1 MQKRAIPV
9 EFEELKSSGTLPSP
23 AGVGIKI
30 LEITRTD
37 EFSADDMGQA
47 IMSDSSLTGRILEL
61 ANSADRAG
69 QEPITTVSA
78 AIMRL
83 GATTVRNLALA
94 FSVISERDDG
104 SCKAFNYPLY
114 WSGSLARA
122 VAAKALA
129 QHVPGV
135 SSEEGYVAG
144 LLAEVGVLALAT
156 VHSEPYAK
164 VLLETRGQPMSVVLA
179 AENATFD
186 IDHATICY
194 CMMLD
199 WGLPDAFAGA
209 VESFNLE
216 RLSKEGAAEVNSLSD
231 LLRFADALS
240 SAMLF
245 TATTP
250 PRRINEVGEQIE
262 LLQKVLDYSDADLD
276 RLIGQIAGE
285 WSRWGERLDISTCDV
300 SFSSIK
306 EATARGREAFKKEV
320 ALQTGGGIRCESV
333 VADTIVTTAEAVE
346 DGRALGTERIKIL
359 AIDDDPVA
367 LRLLVATLRKQ
378 GFDVTFAKNGSEAM
392 RIAMRE
398 GPDIIVAD
406 HEMPEMSG
414 LELTRALRR
423 SKRGSSMYI
432 VLLTGAEAEDL
443 LVTAFQSGVDDFVQK
458 PFDARFLVARL
469 RAGMRIV
476 GLQRRVEEDRRT
488 ILRQL
493 AEKNNFNRRLKMLSL
508 TDLLTEVPNRR
519 HAMER
524 VESEWKSAARSG
536 TQFAVV
542 MVDVD
547 HFKAVNDNYGHDV
560 GDRVLK
566 STAQAISSTLRG
578 EDQVARFGGE
588 EFLIIVRGAVL
599 EEVRI
604 LAERVRLVVEGNIV
618 EAEGYRGRVT
628 VSLGVASFDQGFTG
642 VSEMMKAADEAVY
655 QAKNL
660 GRNQVRGARESSP
673 CADESTTR
681 RLSA

>member
-1 MQKRAIPV
+1 MKNRAIPV

-23 AGVGIKI
+23 TGVGIKI

-104 SCKAFNYPLY
+104 ACKAFNYPLY

-122 VAAKALA
+122 VAAKALSV
-129 QHVPGV
+129 HVGGV
-135 SSEEGYVAG
+135 SSEEAYVAG

-164 VLLETRGQPMSVVLA
+164 VLLETRGQPMSAVLA
-179 AENATFD
+179 AEIAAFD
-186 IDHATICY
+186 IDHSTVGY

-199 WGLPDAFAGA
+199 WGLPDSFASA

-216 RLSKEGAAEVNSLSD
+216 RLSPGENVTLDTLSD
-231 LLRFADALS
+231 LLRFADAIS
-240 SAMLF
+240 SAMLL

-262 LLQKVLDYSDADLD
+262 RLQVVLGYSDADVA
-276 RLIGQIAGE
+276 RVVSKIAGE
-285 WSRWGERLDISTCDV
+285 WSRWGERLDIATCDV
-300 SFSSIK
+300 SFESIK
-306 EATARGREAFKKEV
+306 EGIRRGREAFKKE
-320 ALQTGGGIRCESV
+320 LTLRNGGGIRCESV
-333 VADTIVTTAEAVE
+333 VADKIVTNDDLVE
-346 DGRALGTERIKIL
+346 DARGLGAEKIKVL
-359 AIDDDPVA
+359 AVDDDSVA
-367 LRLLVATLRKQ
+367 LRLLVTVLRKQ
-378 GFDVTFAKNGSEAM
+378 GFDVSFAKNGAEAM
-392 RIAMRE
+392 RISMRE
-398 GPDIIVAD
+398 GPDLIVAD

-423 SKRGSSMYI
+423 SKRGASMYI
-432 VLLTGAEAEDL
+432 VLLTGAREEDL
-443 LVTAFQSGVDDFVQK
+443 LVEAFEAGVDDYVQK
-458 PFDARFLVARL
+458 PFDTRHLRARL

-476 GLQRRVEEDRRT
+476 GLQRRIEEDRRT

-493 AEKNNFNRRLKMLSL
+493 AEKNNFNRKLKMLSL

-524 VESEWKSAARSG
+524 VESEWKSAVRTGSP
-536 TQFAVV
+536 FAVL
-542 MVDVD
+542 MVDID
-547 HFKAVNDNYGHDV
+547 RFKAVNDTYGHDV
-560 GDRVLK
+560 GDVVLK
-566 STAQAISSTLRG
+566 ETAQAISGTLRG
-578 EDQVARFGGE
+578 EDQVARLGGE
-588 EFLIIVRGAVL
+588 EFLVIARGANADDAAVL
-599 EEVRI
+599 GERI
-604 LAERVRLVVEGNIV
+604 RLVVEENVV
-618 EAEGYRGRVT
+618 EAEGYRDCVT
-628 VSLGVASFDQGFTG
+628 ISVGVASFDQGYMG
-642 VSEMMKAADEAVY
+642 ISEMMKAADDAVY
-655 QAKNL
+655 QSKTL
-660 GRNQVRGARESSP
+660 GRNQVRSAREEILEAEGDGAR
-673 CADESTTR
+673 R
-681 RLSA
+681 KSA

>member
-1 MQKRAIPV
+1 M
-9 EFEELKSSGTLPSP
+9 
-23 AGVGIKI
+23 GIKI

-122 VAAKALA
+122 VAAKSLA

-199 WGLPDAFAGA
+199 WGLPESFASA
-209 VESFNLE
+209 VESFNLD
-216 RLSKEGAAEVNSLSD
+216 RLSSKEAAELDSLSD
-231 LLRFADALS
+231 LLRFADAIS

-262 LLQKVLDYSDADLD
+262 MLQQVLEYSDADLD
-276 RLIGQIAGE
+276 RLLGQISGE

-300 SFSSIK
+300 SFSSIR
-306 EATARGREAFKKEV
+306 EAIARGREAFKKEV
-320 ALQTGGGIRCESV
+320 ELQTGGAIRCESV
-333 VADTIVTTAEAVE
+333 VADTIVTTTDAVE
-346 DGRALGTERIKIL
+346 DARGLGSERIKVL
-359 AIDDDPVA
+359 AVDDDPVA

-378 GFDVTFAKNGSEAM
+378 GFDVT
-392 RIAMRE
+392 
-398 GPDIIVAD
+398 
-406 HEMPEMSG
+406 
-414 LELTRALRR
+414 
-423 SKRGSSMYI
+423 
-432 VLLTGAEAEDL
+432 
-443 LVTAFQSGVDDFVQK
+443 
-458 PFDARFLVARL
+458 
-469 RAGMRIV
+469 
-476 GLQRRVEEDRRT
+476 
-488 ILRQL
+488 LRQ
-493 AEKNNFNRRLKMLSL
+493 E
-508 TDLLTEVPNRR
+508 
-519 HAMER
+519 
-524 VESEWKSAARSG
+524 
-536 TQFAVV
+536 
-542 MVDVD
+542 
-547 HFKAVNDNYGHDV
+547 
-560 GDRVLK
+560 
-566 STAQAISSTLRG
+566 
-578 EDQVARFGGE
+578 RFGGDAD
-588 EFLIIVRGAVL
+588 LHARGS
-599 EEVRI
+599 
-604 LAERVRLVVEGNIV
+604 GHH
-618 EAEGYRGRVT
+618 
-628 VSLGVASFDQGFTG
+628 
-642 VSEMMKAADEAVY
+642 
-655 QAKNL
+655 
-660 GRNQVRGARESSP
+660 
-673 CADESTTR
+673 CR
-681 RLSA
+681 RPRDA

>member
-104 SCKAFNYPLY
+104 ACKAFNYPLY

-122 VAAKALA
+122 VAAKSLSV
-129 QHVPGV
+129 HVGGV
-135 SSEEGYVAG
+135 SSEEAYVAG

-164 VLLETRGQPMSVVLA
+164 VLLETRGQPMSAVLA
-179 AENATFD
+179 AENSAFD

-199 WGLPDAFAGA
+199 WGLPESFASA

-216 RLSKEGAAEVNSLSD
+216 RLSPAEDVTLDTLSD
-231 LLRFADALS
+231 LLRFADAIS
-240 SAMLF
+240 SAMLL

-262 LLQKVLDYSDADLD
+262 RLQEVIGYSDADVA
-276 RLIGQIAGE
+276 RLVGQIAGE
-285 WSRWGERLDISTCDV
+285 WSRWGERLDIATCDV
-300 SFSSIK
+300 SFESIK
-306 EATARGREAFKKEV
+306 EAIRRGREAFKKEV
-320 ALQTGGGIRCESV
+320 SLQTGGGIRCESV
-333 VADTIVTTAEAVE
+333 VADNIITTEDVVE
-346 DGRALGTERIKIL
+346 DARGLGAEKIKVL
-359 AIDDDPVA
+359 AVDDDPVA
-367 LRLLVATLRKQ
+367 LRLLVTVLRKQ
-378 GFDVTFAKNGSEAM
+378 GFDVSFAKNGAEAM
-392 RIAMRE
+392 RISMRE

-406 HEMPEMSG
+406 QEMPEMSG

-423 SKRGSSMYI
+423 SKRGASMYI
-432 VLLTGAEAEDL
+432 VLLTGAREEDL
-443 LVTAFQSGVDDFVQK
+443 LVEAFESGVDDFVQK
-458 PFDARFLVARL
+458 PFDALHLIARL

-476 GLQRRVEEDRRT
+476 GLQRRIEEDRRT

-493 AEKNNFNRRLKMLSL
+493 ADKNNFNRKLKMLSL

-524 VESEWKSAARSG
+524 VESEWKSAVRSG
-536 TQFAVV
+536 SQFAVL
-542 MVDVD
+542 MVDID
-547 HFKAVNDNYGHDV
+547 RFKSVNDTYGHDV
-560 GDRVLK
+560 GDVVLK
-566 STAQAISSTLRG
+566 STAQAISGTLRG
-578 EDQVARFGGE
+578 EDQVARLGGE
-588 EFLIIVRGAVL
+588 EFLIIARGANAEDARVL
-599 EEVRI
+599 G
-604 LAERVRLVVEGNIV
+604 ERVRLVVEENVV
-618 EAEGYRGRVT
+618 EAEGYRDSVT
-628 VSLGVASFDQGFTG
+628 ISLGVASFDQGFVG
-642 VSEMMKAADEAVY
+642 ISEMMKAADDAVY
-655 QAKNL
+655 QAKTL
-660 GRNQVRGARESSP
+660 GRNQVRSAREDSRG
-673 CADESTTR
+673 ADGLVAR
-681 RLSA
+681 RKSA

>member
-122 VAAKALA
+122 VAAKSLSV
-129 QHVPGV
+129 HVGGV
-135 SSEEGYVAG
+135 SSEEAYVAG

-164 VLLETRGQPMSVVLA
+164 VLLETRGQPMSAVLA
-179 AENATFD
+179 AENEAFD
-186 IDHATICY
+186 IDHSTICY

-199 WGLPDAFAGA
+199 WGLPESFASG

-216 RLSKEGAAEVNSLSD
+216 RLSSEDDVKLDTLSD
-231 LLRFADALS
+231 LLRFADAIS
-240 SAMLF
+240 SAMLL

-250 PRRINEVGEQIE
+250 PRRINEVGEQ
-262 LLQKVLDYSDADLD
+262 LD
-276 RLIGQIAGE
+276 RLQQVLGYSDTDVARLVGQIAGE
-285 WSRWGERLDISTCDV
+285 WSRWGERLDISTCLV
-300 SFSSIK
+300 SFDSIK
-306 EATARGREAFKKEV
+306 EAIRRGREAFKKELT
-320 ALQTGGGIRCESV
+320 LQTGGGIRCESV
-333 VADTIVTTAEAVE
+333 VADNIVTTEDVVE
-346 DGRALGTERIKIL
+346 DARGLGAEKIKVL
-359 AIDDDPVA
+359 AVDDDPVA
-367 LRLLVATLRKQ
+367 LRLLVTVLRKQ
-378 GFDVTFAKNGSEAM
+378 GFDVSFAKNGAEAM
-392 RIAMRE
+392 RISMRE
-398 GPDIIVAD
+398 GPDLIVAD
-406 HEMPEMSG
+406 QEMPEVSG

-423 SKRGSSMYI
+423 SKRGASMYI
-432 VLLTGAEAEDL
+432 VLLTGAREEDL
-443 LVTAFQSGVDDFVQK
+443 LVEAFESGVDDFVHK
-458 PFDARFLVARL
+458 PFDARHLMARL

-476 GLQRRVEEDRRT
+476 GLQRRIEEDRRT

-493 AEKNNFNRRLKMLSL
+493 ADKNNFNRRLKMLSL

-524 VESEWKSAARSG
+524 IESEWKSSVRSG
-536 TQFAVV
+536 SQFAVL
-542 MVDVD
+542 MVDID
-547 HFKAVNDNYGHDV
+547 RFKAVNDTYGHDV
-560 GDRVLK
+560 GEVVLK
-566 STAQAISSTLRG
+566 STAQAISGALRG
-578 EDQVARFGGE
+578 EDQVARLGGE
-588 EFLIIVRGAVL
+588 EFLIVARGANAEDAKVL
-599 EEVRI
+599 G
-604 LAERVRLVVEGNIV
+604 ERVRLVVEENVV
-618 EAEGYRGRVT
+618 EADGFRDGVT
-628 VSLGVASFDQGFTG
+628 ISIGVASFDQGFVA
-642 VSEMMKAADEAVY
+642 VSEMMKAADDAVY
-655 QAKNL
+655 QAKTL
-660 GRNQVRGARESSP
+660 GRNQVRSARGDSQE
-673 CADESTTR
+673 AEGLVAR
-681 RLSA
+681 RRSA

>member
-104 SCKAFNYPLY
+104 ACKAFNYPLY

-122 VAAKALA
+122 VAAKSLSV
-129 QHVPGV
+129 HVGGV
-135 SSEEGYVAG
+135 SSEEAYVAG

-164 VLLETRGQPMSVVLA
+164 VLLETRGQPMSAVLA
-179 AENATFD
+179 AENTAFD

-199 WGLPDAFAGA
+199 WGLPESFASA

-216 RLSKEGAAEVNSLSD
+216 RLSPAEDVTLDTLSD
-231 LLRFADALS
+231 LLRFADAIS
-240 SAMLF
+240 SAMLL

-262 LLQKVLDYSDADLD
+262 RLQEVLGYSDADVT
-276 RLIGQIAGE
+276 RLVGQIAGE
-285 WSRWGERLDISTCDV
+285 WSRWGERLDIATCDV
-300 SFSSIK
+300 SFESIK
-306 EATARGREAFKKEV
+306 EAIRRGREAFKKEV
-320 ALQTGGGIRCESV
+320 SLQTGGGIRCESV
-333 VADTIVTTAEAVE
+333 VADNIVTTEDVVE
-346 DGRALGTERIKIL
+346 DARGLGAEKIKVL
-359 AIDDDPVA
+359 AVDDDPVA
-367 LRLLVATLRKQ
+367 LRLLVTVLRKQ
-378 GFDVTFAKNGSEAM
+378 GFDVSFARNGAEAM
-392 RIAMRE
+392 RISMRE

-406 HEMPEMSG
+406 QEMPEMSG

-423 SKRGSSMYI
+423 SKRGASMYI
-432 VLLTGAEAEDL
+432 VLLTGAREEDL
-443 LVTAFQSGVDDFVQK
+443 LVEAFESGVDDFVQK
-458 PFDARFLVARL
+458 PFDALHLIARL

-476 GLQRRVEEDRRT
+476 GLQRRIEEDRRT

-493 AEKNNFNRRLKMLSL
+493 ADKNNFNRKLKMLSL

-524 VESEWKSAARSG
+524 VESEWKSAVRSG
-536 TQFAVV
+536 SQFAVL
-542 MVDVD
+542 MVDID
-547 HFKAVNDNYGHDV
+547 RFKSVNDTYGHDV
-560 GDRVLK
+560 GDVVLK
-566 STAQAISSTLRG
+566 STAQAISGTLRG
-578 EDQVARFGGE
+578 EDQVARLGGE
-588 EFLIIVRGAVL
+588 EFLIIARGANAEDARVL
-599 EEVRI
+599 G
-604 LAERVRLVVEGNIV
+604 ERVRLVVEENVV
-618 EAEGYRGRVT
+618 EAEGYRDSVT
-628 VSLGVASFDQGFTG
+628 ISVGVASFDQGFVG
-642 VSEMMKAADEAVY
+642 ISEMMKAADDAVY
-655 QAKNL
+655 QAKTL
-660 GRNQVRGARESSP
+660 GRNQVRSAREVSLG
-673 CADESTTR
+673 AEGIVAR
-681 RLSA
+681 RKSA

>member
-104 SCKAFNYPLY
+104 ACKAFNYPLY

-122 VAAKALA
+122 VAAKSLSV
-129 QHVPGV
+129 HVGGV
-135 SSEEGYVAG
+135 SSEEAYVAG

-164 VLLETRGQPMSVVLA
+164 VLLETRGQPMSAVLA
-179 AENATFD
+179 AENSAFD

-199 WGLPDAFAGA
+199 WGLPESFASA

-216 RLSKEGAAEVNSLSD
+216 RLSPVEDVTLDTLSD
-231 LLRFADALS
+231 LLRFADAIS
-240 SAMLF
+240 SAMLL

-262 LLQKVLDYSDADLD
+262 RLQEVIGYSDADVA
-276 RLIGQIAGE
+276 RLVGQIAGE
-285 WSRWGERLDISTCDV
+285 WSRWGERLDIATCDV
-300 SFSSIK
+300 SFESIK
-306 EATARGREAFKKEV
+306 EAIRRGREAFKKEV
-320 ALQTGGGIRCESV
+320 SLQTGGGIRCESV
-333 VADTIVTTAEAVE
+333 VADNIITTEDVVE
-346 DGRALGTERIKIL
+346 DARGLGAEKIKVL
-359 AIDDDPVA
+359 AVDDDPVA
-367 LRLLVATLRKQ
+367 LRLLVTVLRKQ
-378 GFDVTFAKNGSEAM
+378 GFDVSFAKNGAEAM
-392 RIAMRE
+392 RISMRE

-406 HEMPEMSG
+406 QEMPEMSG

-423 SKRGSSMYI
+423 SKRGASMYI
-432 VLLTGAEAEDL
+432 VLLTGAREEDL
-443 LVTAFQSGVDDFVQK
+443 LVEAFESGVDDFVQK
-458 PFDARFLVARL
+458 PFDTLHLIARL

-476 GLQRRVEEDRRT
+476 GLQRRIEEDRRT

-493 AEKNNFNRRLKMLSL
+493 ADKNNFNRKLKMLSL

-524 VESEWKSAARSG
+524 VESEWKSAVRSG
-536 TQFAVV
+536 SQFAVL
-542 MVDVD
+542 MVDID
-547 HFKAVNDNYGHDV
+547 RFKSVNDTYGHDV
-560 GDRVLK
+560 GDVVLK
-566 STAQAISSTLRG
+566 STAQAISGTLRG
-578 EDQVARFGGE
+578 EDQVARLGGE
-588 EFLIIVRGAVL
+588 EFLIIARGANAEDARVL
-599 EEVRI
+599 G
-604 LAERVRLVVEGNIV
+604 ERVRLVVEENVV
-618 EAEGYRGRVT
+618 EAEGYRDSVT
-628 VSLGVASFDQGFTG
+628 ISLGVASFDQGFVG
-642 VSEMMKAADEAVY
+642 ISEMMKAADDAVY
-655 QAKNL
+655 QAKTL
-660 GRNQVRGARESSP
+660 GRNQVRSAREDSGG
-673 CADESTTR
+673 ADGLVAR
-681 RLSA
+681 RKSA

>member
-104 SCKAFNYPLY
+104 ACKAFNYPLY

-122 VAAKALA
+122 VAAKSLSV
-129 QHVPGV
+129 HVGGV
-135 SSEEGYVAG
+135 SSEEAYVAG

-164 VLLETRGQPMSVVLA
+164 VLLETRGQPMSAVLA
-179 AENATFD
+179 AENSAFD
-186 IDHATICY
+186 LDHATICY

-199 WGLPDAFAGA
+199 WGLPESFASA

-216 RLSKEGAAEVNSLSD
+216 RLSPAEDVTLDTLSD
-231 LLRFADALS
+231 LLRFADAIS
-240 SAMLF
+240 SAMLL

-262 LLQKVLDYSDADLD
+262 RLQEVLGYSDADVT
-276 RLIGQIAGE
+276 RLVGQIAGE
-285 WSRWGERLDISTCDV
+285 WSRWGERLDIATCDV
-300 SFSSIK
+300 SFESIK
-306 EATARGREAFKKEV
+306 EAIRRGREAFKKEV
-320 ALQTGGGIRCESV
+320 SLQTGGGIRCESV
-333 VADTIVTTAEAVE
+333 VADNIITTEDVVE
-346 DGRALGTERIKIL
+346 DARGLGAEKIKVL
-359 AIDDDPVA
+359 AVDDDPVA
-367 LRLLVATLRKQ
+367 LRLLVTVLRKQ
-378 GFDVTFAKNGSEAM
+378 GFDVSFAKNGAEAM
-392 RIAMRE
+392 RISMRE

-406 HEMPEMSG
+406 QEMPEMSG

-423 SKRGSSMYI
+423 SKRGASMYI
-432 VLLTGAEAEDL
+432 VLLTGAREEDL
-443 LVTAFQSGVDDFVQK
+443 LVEAFESGVDDFVQK
-458 PFDARFLVARL
+458 PFDALHLIARL

-476 GLQRRVEEDRRT
+476 GLQRRIEEDRRT

-493 AEKNNFNRRLKMLSL
+493 ADKNNFNRKLKMLSL

-524 VESEWKSAARSG
+524 VESEWKSAVRSG
-536 TQFAVV
+536 SQFAVL
-542 MVDVD
+542 MVDID
-547 HFKAVNDNYGHDV
+547 RFKSVNDTYGHDV
-560 GDRVLK
+560 GDVVLK
-566 STAQAISSTLRG
+566 STAQAISGTLRG
-578 EDQVARFGGE
+578 EDQVARLGGE
-588 EFLIIVRGAVL
+588 EFLIIARGANAEDARVL
-599 EEVRI
+599 G
-604 LAERVRLVVEGNIV
+604 ERVRLVVEENVV
-618 EAEGYRGRVT
+618 EAEGYRDSVT
-628 VSLGVASFDQGFTG
+628 ISVGVASFDQGFVG
-642 VSEMMKAADEAVY
+642 ISEMMKAADDAVY
-655 QAKNL
+655 QADF
-660 GRNQVRGARESSP
+660 RRATIPSAPRETSL
-673 CADESTTR
+673 ALRT
-681 RLSA
+681 

>member
-104 SCKAFNYPLY
+104 ACKAFNYPLY

-122 VAAKALA
+122 VAAKSLSV
-129 QHVPGV
+129 HVGGV
-135 SSEEGYVAG
+135 SSEEAYVAG

-164 VLLETRGQPMSVVLA
+164 VLLETRGQPMSAVLA
-179 AENATFD
+179 AENTAFD

-199 WGLPDAFAGA
+199 WGLPESFASA

-216 RLSKEGAAEVNSLSD
+216 RLSPAEDVTLDTLSD
-231 LLRFADALS
+231 LLRFADAIS
-240 SAMLF
+240 SAMLL

-262 LLQKVLDYSDADLD
+262 RLQEVIGYSDADVA
-276 RLIGQIAGE
+276 RLVGQIAGE
-285 WSRWGERLDISTCDV
+285 WSRWGERLDIATCDV
-300 SFSSIK
+300 SFESIK
-306 EATARGREAFKKEV
+306 EAIRRGREAFKKEV
-320 ALQTGGGIRCESV
+320 SLQTGGGIRCESV
-333 VADTIVTTAEAVE
+333 VADNIITTEDVVE
-346 DGRALGTERIKIL
+346 DARGLGAEKIKVL
-359 AIDDDPVA
+359 AVDDDPVA
-367 LRLLVATLRKQ
+367 LRLLVTVLRKQ
-378 GFDVTFAKNGSEAM
+378 GFDVSFAKNGAEAM
-392 RIAMRE
+392 RISMRE

-406 HEMPEMSG
+406 QEMPEMSG

-423 SKRGSSMYI
+423 SKRGASMYI
-432 VLLTGAEAEDL
+432 VLLTGAREEDL
-443 LVTAFQSGVDDFVQK
+443 LVEAFESGVDDFVQK
-458 PFDARFLVARL
+458 PFDALHLIARL

-476 GLQRRVEEDRRT
+476 GLQRRIEEDRRT

-493 AEKNNFNRRLKMLSL
+493 ADKNNFNRKLKMLSL

-524 VESEWKSAARSG
+524 VESEWKSAVRSG
-536 TQFAVV
+536 SQFAVL
-542 MVDVD
+542 MVDID
-547 HFKAVNDNYGHDV
+547 RFKSVNDTYGHDV
-560 GDRVLK
+560 GDVVLK
-566 STAQAISSTLRG
+566 STAQAISGTLRG
-578 EDQVARFGGE
+578 EDQVARLGGE
-588 EFLIIVRGAVL
+588 EFLIIARGADAEDARVL
-599 EEVRI
+599 G
-604 LAERVRLVVEGNIV
+604 ERVRLVVEENVV
-618 EAEGYRGRVT
+618 EAEGYRDSVT
-628 VSLGVASFDQGFTG
+628 ISVGVASFDQGFVG
-642 VSEMMKAADEAVY
+642 ISEMMKAADDAVY
-655 QAKNL
+655 QAKTL
-660 GRNQVRGARESSP
+660 ARNQVRSAREDSRG
-673 CADESTTR
+673 ADGLVAR
-681 RLSA
+681 RKSA

>member
-1 MQKRAIPV
+1 
-9 EFEELKSSGTLPSP
+9 
-23 AGVGIKI
+23 VG
-30 LEITRTD
+30 
-37 EFSADDMGQA
+37 
-47 IMSDSSLTGRILEL
+47 
-61 ANSADRAG
+61 
-69 QEPITTVSA
+69 
-78 AIMRL
+78 
-83 GATTVRNLALA
+83 
-94 FSVISERDDG
+94 
-104 SCKAFNYPLY
+104 
-114 WSGSLARA
+114 
-122 VAAKALA
+122 
-129 QHVPGV
+129 
-135 SSEEGYVAG
+135 
-144 LLAEVGVLALAT
+144 
-156 VHSEPYAK
+156 
-164 VLLETRGQPMSVVLA
+164 
-179 AENATFD
+179 
-186 IDHATICY
+186 
-194 CMMLD
+194 
-199 WGLPDAFAGA
+199 
-209 VESFNLE
+209 
-216 RLSKEGAAEVNSLSD
+216 
-231 LLRFADALS
+231 
-240 SAMLF
+240 
-245 TATTP
+245 
-250 PRRINEVGEQIE
+250 
-262 LLQKVLDYSDADLD
+262 
-276 RLIGQIAGE
+276 
-285 WSRWGERLDISTCDV
+285 
-300 SFSSIK
+300 FSSIK

-359 AIDDDPVA
+359 AVDDDPVA

>member
-1 MQKRAIPV
+1 
-9 EFEELKSSGTLPSP
+9 
-23 AGVGIKI
+23 
-30 LEITRTD
+30 
-37 EFSADDMGQA
+37 
-47 IMSDSSLTGRILEL
+47 
-61 ANSADRAG
+61 
-69 QEPITTVSA
+69 
-78 AIMRL
+78 
-83 GATTVRNLALA
+83 
-94 FSVISERDDG
+94 
-104 SCKAFNYPLY
+104 
-114 WSGSLARA
+114 
-122 VAAKALA
+122 
-129 QHVPGV
+129 
-135 SSEEGYVAG
+135 
-144 LLAEVGVLALAT
+144 
-156 VHSEPYAK
+156 
-164 VLLETRGQPMSVVLA
+164 
-179 AENATFD
+179 
-186 IDHATICY
+186 
-194 CMMLD
+194 
-199 WGLPDAFAGA
+199 
-209 VESFNLE
+209 
-216 RLSKEGAAEVNSLSD
+216 
-231 LLRFADALS
+231 
-240 SAMLF
+240 
-245 TATTP
+245 
-250 PRRINEVGEQIE
+250 
-262 LLQKVLDYSDADLD
+262 
-276 RLIGQIAGE
+276 
-285 WSRWGERLDISTCDV
+285 V

-359 AIDDDPVA
+359 AVDDDPVA